1 MSELRMV
8 VGGCG
13 RQKQGAN
20 FSGFKIWC
28 VLFVFLKL
36 EKPLDIQIQLCQE
49 LAVRTRNSN
58 ATSVGRLL
66 EHTPKPKSILLA
78 VLLKSRSVC
87 LRGITRRAI
96 RPILRLEPTCG
107 GVVCPDATSSAA
119 TAATARLLPSWAAGR
134 LGALWHCTCTPRP
147 PTTDPNRPTTV
158 LWSGPAAK
166 APVTHT
172 PAR

>member
-1 MSELRMV
+1 MRMV
-8 VGGCG
+8 VGACG

-58 ATSVGRLL
+58 ATSLGRLL

-96 RPILRLEPTCG
+96 APRPRPARGPGPRGRSPSSKTCVLSQQVYLLRPF
-107 GVVCPDATSSAA
+107 DSQA
-119 TAATARLLPSWAAGR
+119 
-134 LGALWHCTCTPRP
+134 TPRHRRSRCAGNSTRQP
-147 PTTDPNRPTTV
+147 RPATK
-158 LWSGPAAK
+158 L
-166 APVTHT
+166 
-172 PAR
+172 

>member
-1 MSELRMV
+1 MRMV
-8 VGGCG
+8 VGACG

-58 ATSVGRLL
+58 ATSRVRLL

-78 VLLKSRSVC
+78 VLLKSRPVC
-87 LRGITRRAI
+87 LSDITRRAI
-96 RPILRLEPTCG
+96 GKSR
-107 GVVCPDATSSAA
+107 TSSF
-119 TAATARLLPSWAAGR
+119 R
-134 LGALWHCTCTPRP
+134 
-147 PTTDPNRPTTV
+147 
-158 LWSGPAAK
+158 GPAGQGPA
-166 APVTHT
+166 VTWRNTATLMACLLLVPTSHFQLGIRISSKIPT
-172 PAR
+172 RTERS